1 MNSKRTQELFKGIG
15 VIIDNN
21 INKVDSTD
29 RIIKIKNY
37 LENKHFPVLKYE
49 ELPSDDEILN
59 FHSISFIVLDWNL
72 VGNEIGVEIPQAAVN
87 DNIHFIKE
95 LKKVCFAPI
104 FIFTNESTD
113 EIINILR
120 NKDLYSDNANYIFVE
135 NKANIKS
142 GKILFSLISKWL
154 STTPS
159 IYVLK
164 EWEALIN
171 SAKREVFHELHE
183 ITPDWPIIMNKT
195 YKKDF
200 NKLNHRAIID
210 LINKNLTARCCS
222 VQLENRIIN
231 KHVQIDT
238 SKEDLRKLLEYERF
252 VKDNPPYPTM
262 GDVYKYH
269 GAYYINIRPDCD
281 IVRDDNPTLYLIK
294 GSKINES
301 QTRKHKFR
309 HGSFVDSIDHSYI
322 PFIDDGKIIDIYFK
336 ELTHKAWQ
344 DFKDKRIGRLI
355 PPFNTR
361 IKSQYIAFLQ
371 RQGIPSIPKK
381 AVK

>member
-1 MNSKRTQELFKGIG
+1 M
-15 VIIDNN
+15 
-21 INKVDSTD
+21 
-29 RIIKIKNY
+29 
-37 LENKHFPVLKYE
+37 
-49 ELPSDDEILN
+49 PSDDEILN

-210 LINKNLTARCCS
+210 LINKNLT
-222 VQLENRIIN
+222 EE
-231 KHVQIDT
+231 QITDT
-238 SKEDLRKLLEYERF
+238 IL
-252 VKDNPPYPTM
+252 NC
-262 GDVYKYH
+262 YK
-269 GAYYINIRPDCD
+269 N
-281 IVRDDNPTLYLIK
+281 VLK
-294 GSKINES
+294 VS
-301 QTRKHKFR
+301 
-309 HGSFVDSIDHSYI
+309 
-322 PFIDDGKIIDIYFK
+322 
-336 ELTHKAWQ
+336 
-344 DFKDKRIGRLI
+344 
-355 PPFNTR
+355 
-361 IKSQYIAFLQ
+361 
-371 RQGIPSIPKK
+371 
-381 AVK
+381 

>member
-164 EWEALIN
+164 EW
-171 SAKREVFHELHE
+171 
-183 ITPDWPIIMNKT
+183 
-195 YKKDF
+195 
-200 NKLNHRAIID
+200 
-210 LINKNLTARCCS
+210 
-222 VQLENRIIN
+222 
-231 KHVQIDT
+231 
-238 SKEDLRKLLEYERF
+238 
-252 VKDNPPYPTM
+252 
-262 GDVYKYH
+262 
-269 GAYYINIRPDCD
+269 
-281 IVRDDNPTLYLIK
+281 
-294 GSKINES
+294 
-301 QTRKHKFR
+301 
-309 HGSFVDSIDHSYI
+309 
-322 PFIDDGKIIDIYFK
+322 
-336 ELTHKAWQ
+336 
-344 DFKDKRIGRLI
+344 
-355 PPFNTR
+355 
-361 IKSQYIAFLQ
+361 
-371 RQGIPSIPKK
+371 
-381 AVK
+381 